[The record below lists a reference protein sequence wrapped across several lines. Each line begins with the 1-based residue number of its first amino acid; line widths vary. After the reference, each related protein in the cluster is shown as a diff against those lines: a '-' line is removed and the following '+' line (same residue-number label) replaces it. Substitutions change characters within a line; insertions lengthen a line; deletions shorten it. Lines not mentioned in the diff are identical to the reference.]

1 MQGNESVS
9 RSSVTSHQWPAFSG
23 VGCWVLGCRPSI
35 NVAGRQ
41 DDGVDG
47 VDGGLVDSM
56 GCISLLPRISLE
68 GVAVAGSHSQ
78 WCSAL
83 WLAYQACLPRVGT

>member
-1 MQGNESVS
+1 MN
-9 RSSVTSHQWPAFSG
+9 RSHDHPSPAISGRLFRVLG
-23 VGCWVLGCRPSI
+23 VGGRGRRSI

-68 GVAVAGSHSQ
+68 GVAVAGSQ
-78 WCSAL
+78 
-83 WLAYQACLPRVGT
+83 